1 MLLSMA
7 RSREGVY
14 WLCEVLRNFSTK
26 SDILILYQNNRNQSE
41 TVIWK
46 KITPN
51 PNVSKIQ
58 DTNKENNKTKF
69 HSHSCYNYWKFE
81 I

>member
-1 MLLSMA
+1 MA
-7 RSREGVY
+7 RSRESVY
-14 WLCEVLRNFSTK
+14 WLREVLRNFSTK
-26 SDILILYQNNRNQSE
+26 PHNLILYQNNINHGE

-58 DTNKENNKTKF
+58 DTNKENNKTTF
-69 HSHSCYNYWKFE
+69 HSHSCYNYLKFE
-81 I
+81 M